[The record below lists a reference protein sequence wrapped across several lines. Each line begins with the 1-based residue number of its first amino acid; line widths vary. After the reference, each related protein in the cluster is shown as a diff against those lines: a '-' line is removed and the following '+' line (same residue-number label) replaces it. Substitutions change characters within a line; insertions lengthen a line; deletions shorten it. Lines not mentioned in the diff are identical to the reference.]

1 MARHCWRE
9 EFADPTRACTCTAAS
24 GIMRDMEQADATT
37 PTLEAVVVSL
47 RRALPDLRQRYP
59 VASLAVFG
67 SWVRGEQRPDSDLDL
82 LVEFDG
88 PIGWQIVTLEDELSE
103 RLGVKV
109 DLVPRRGLRPRLGAR
124 ILAEAM
130 PV

>member
-1 MARHCWRE
+1 MANDPVPRHSLDSVISDLRLVLPE
-9 EFADPTRACTCTAAS
+9 
-24 GIMRDMEQADATT
+24 
-37 PTLEAVVVSL
+37 L
-47 RRALPDLRQRYP
+47 RRRYP

-67 SWVRGEQRPDSDLDL
+67 SWARGEQRVGSDLDL

-88 PIGWQIVTLEDELSE
+88 PIGWQIVTLEDELTE

-109 DLVPRRGLRPRLGAR
+109 DLVPRRALRPHLGAR
-124 ILAEAM
+124 VLAEAV

>member
-1 MARHCWRE
+1 MLGALRGSLPE
-9 EFADPTRACTCTAAS
+9 
-24 GIMRDMEQADATT
+24 
-37 PTLEAVVVSL
+37 L
-47 RRALPDLRQRYP
+47 RRRYP

-67 SWVRGEQRPDSDLDL
+67 SWARGEQRADSDLDL

-88 PIGWQIVTLEDELSE
+88 PIGWQIVTLEDELSA

-109 DLVPRRGLRPRLGAR
+109 DLVPRRALRPHLGAR
-124 ILAEAM
+124 ILAEAV

>member
-1 MARHCWRE
+1 MAIDQAPRPSL
-9 EFADPTRACTCTAAS
+9 DDVIAALR
-24 GIMRDMEQADATT
+24 GALPE
-37 PTLEAVVVSL
+37 L
-47 RRALPDLRQRYP
+47 RRRYP

-67 SWVRGEQRPDSDLDL
+67 SWVRGEQRADSDLDL

-88 PIGWQIVTLEDELSE
+88 PIGWQVVTLEDELSE

-109 DLVPRRGLRPRLGAR
+109 DLVPRRALRPHLGAR
-124 ILAEAM
+124 VLAEAV

>member
-1 MARHCWRE
+1 MSTDLAPRPSL
-9 EFADPTRACTCTAAS
+9 DSLLGVLRAALP
-24 GIMRDMEQADATT
+24 E
-37 PTLEAVVVSL
+37 L
-47 RRALPDLRQRYP
+47 RRRYP
-59 VASLAVFG
+59 IASLAVFG
-67 SWVRGEQRPDSDLDL
+67 SWARGDQRAASDLDL

-109 DLVPRRGLRPRLGAR
+109 DLVPRRALRPHIGAR
-124 ILAEAM
+124 VLAEAM